1 MSRDARLVNHAA
13 GTQPPGGLAPP
24 TFKRMMKFSTAV
36 SVGNRGRQGGAPA
49 EDFPML
55 IPVTCENAVFHG
67 NEELS
72 LHYDSRC

>member
-1 MSRDARLVNHAA
+1 
-13 GTQPPGGLAPP
+13 
-24 TFKRMMKFSTAV
+24 MMKFSTAV